1 MMYDESIK
9 AKNLGDI
16 YRTIYYEGP
25 CSRQYLASHL
35 GLSLPTVTNN
45 LNQLKTKG
53 LIYNAGS
60 FKSTGGRKANMLSY
74 IPNARFSVGMD
85 ITKNHLSIVIINLE
99 SKIIASKRM
108 RILFEDK
115 DEYYHFAAEELEHM
129 ITKNSIPKDLL
140 LGVGISL
147 PVIVG
152 EDQKS
157 VSYATVIQVSG
168 GIYPRMKKHIPYPF
182 LLFNDANSGGLAEG
196 WISPSSKNEVYLS
209 LSSSVGGATIN
220 GRDISIGNNCRASE
234 FGHMTIVPNGRKCY
248 CGQYGCLNA
257 YCSAKLLANMT
268 NGDLKH
274 FFEELEGNKGFQ
286 DFFDEYLNYLA
297 IAVNNLRMCYDCD
310 VILGGNVGAY
320 MTDYIDIL
328 REKAVALNPY
338 EQDASYIR
346 ACHYKTE
353 AAAAGAALYY
363 VNQFVLSV

>member
-1 MMYDESIK
+1 MYDESIK

-25 CSRQYLASHL
+25 CSRQTLATRL

-45 LNQLKTKG
+45 LNHLKTEG

-60 FKSTGGRKANMLSY
+60 FESTGGRKANILRC
-74 IPNARFSVGMD
+74 IADARFSVGID
-85 ITKNHLSIVIINLE
+85 VTKSHLSIVIINLE

-108 RILFEDK
+108 RIPFK
-115 DEYYHFAAEELEHM
+115 DTDDYYHFVAKKLECIIAEH
-129 ITKNSIPKDLL
+129 SIPKSKL

-157 VSYATVIQVSG
+157 VSYATVIEISG
-168 GIYPRMKKHIPYPF
+168 DIYPKLQKYLPYPF
-182 LLFNDANSGGLAEG
+182 LLFNDANSGGLAEA
-196 WISPSSKNEVYLS
+196 WISPPKKSEVYLS
-209 LSSSVGGATIN
+209 LSSSVGGATIT
-220 GRDISIGNNCRASE
+220 GRNISIGNNCRASE

-248 CGQYGCLNA
+248 CGQSGCLNA
-257 YCSAKLLANMT
+257 YCSAKLLANLT
-268 NGDLKH
+268 NGDLKK
-274 FFEELEGNKGFQ
+274 FFDDLKDNEGFQ
-286 DFFDEYLNYLA
+286 QIFDEYLDHLA
-297 IAVNNLRMCYDCD
+297 LAVNNLRMCYDCD

-320 MTDYIDIL
+320 MTDHIDTL
-328 REKAVALNPY
+328 REKAIALNPY

-346 ACHYKTE
+346 VCHYKTE

-363 VNQFVLSV
+363 VNQFVLSI